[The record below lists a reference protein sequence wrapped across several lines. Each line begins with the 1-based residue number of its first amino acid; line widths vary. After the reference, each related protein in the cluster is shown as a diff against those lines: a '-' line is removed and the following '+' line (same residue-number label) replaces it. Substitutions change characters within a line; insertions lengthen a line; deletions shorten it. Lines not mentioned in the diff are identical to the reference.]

1 MTTWMTLVDPKDHI
15 LKVSC
20 HYLYFWLRYKDLLF
34 FTKNFSDGQTLL
46 NFNIDK
52 YHFCI
57 GIDYFFSIG
66 ISISF
71 GIGNGV
77 GIGISNSISIN
88 ILILSSTWAVHTTLL
103 QRNIC

>member
-1 MTTWMTLVDPKDHI
+1 MDT
-15 LKVSC
+15 S
-20 HYLYFWLRYKDLLF
+20 LY
-34 FTKNFSDGQTLL
+34 
-46 NFNIDK
+46 IHK
-52 YHFCI
+52 YHICI

-88 ILILSSTWAVHTTLL
+88 ILILSSTWAVHTTLR
-103 QRNIC
+103 QRNIF